1 MDCGSD
7 WVFFSGFSYE
17 RMVGGRSTG
26 RERERQRR
34 ERKGE
39 NAEVLLTVSK
49 ALGPSFL
56 SKPKD
61 Q

>member
-1 MDCGSD
+1 MDCRSD

-17 RMVGGRSTG
+17 HMVGGRSTG
-26 RERERQRR
+26 RERASQRR

-49 ALGPSFL
+49 ALGRSLL
-56 SKPKD
+56 SKSKD